1 MTVQQEDQSIAVI
14 GMACRFPGADDTDAY
29 WAGLLAG
36 ETSVVR
42 LTDEELR
49 ARGVPEDTLSNPR
62 YVPVAGL
69 LDGIDL
75 FDAAYFGIAPAE
87 AAAMDPQHRLFL
99 QEAVHALE
107 HAGLADPGAGRR
119 VGVFCGAG
127 ENRYAALLPEPES
140 GARTHRSM
148 SDTPAALPLRVSYHL
163 DLRGPSVYVNSLCS
177 TALTAVH
184 LARRSLLAGECDVA
198 LAGAVSLQLPR
209 HHGYQAVDG
218 GAMSPDGRLRPFD
231 GAARGTVPG
240 SGVGVL
246 VLKGLAR
253 ALRDGDTVHAVL
265 RGSALNNDGADRQS
279 FAAPSVRGQR
289 DVVLAALADA
299 GIDPAT
305 VGYVEA
311 HGTGT
316 PLGDPVE
323 LAALREAREHL
334 GVTTPCAVGAV
345 KSSVGHLDTAA
356 GMAGI
361 IKAVLAVR
369 EGVMPATVG
378 HDELNPDIHLDGSGL
393 YISTRTHPWPLTTHP
408 RRAAVT
414 ALGMGGANAHIVLE
428 QPPKTPATPRHTGAD
443 AGAEPWTPQ
452 VFPLSAHTPASFD
465 RLRERLAQAV
475 TAAPHP
481 PSYGDVAL
489 TLQQGRVHRR
499 LRRAWVAPTLGALAS
514 ALREDAPPLPRGPVV
529 LGVDLR
535 GEAPYAPG
543 ASPLARLLWLRDA
556 RERPGPG
563 ALEERAASAG
573 EEFRTACG
581 ALESLAA
588 VGAVPD
594 ALVAV
599 DGGEYAAFAFA
610 GALPWDV
617 ALRCALRHAQ
627 AVEAALA
634 GGDLGACDELLAQIQ
649 AELARA
655 RMSPPSCELRSLTLD
670 TTLPAGAVP
679 PADHLL
685 EVTRSAV
692 MGPAEAALPA
702 GVPNAAA
709 AVATWED
716 WLRLVAHCWERG
728 AEVSW
733 ATLRGPAP
741 ARRTP
746 LPLYPFDAVRHWG
759 AAAPAPAP
767 PTPATPAPAPP
778 APAPT
783 APGPPSPTL
792 PSPAPA
798 AAPPADTVTELAGI
812 WRDVLGVPEVRPDD
826 SFFALGGHSLVAS
839 QVMVR
844 IRERFDVRVS
854 LGDLLE
860 AETLAGMASLVD
872 EGLTSMRLYAALT
885 STADDRMGTV
895 EL

>member
-14 GMACRFPGADDTDAY
+14 GMACRFPGADDTERY
-29 WAGLLAG
+29 WARLVGA

-42 LTDEELR
+42 LTDGQLR

-75 FDAAYFGIAPAE
+75 FDAEYFGIAPAE

-99 QEAVHALE
+99 QESVHALE
-107 HAGLADPGAGRR
+107 HAGLARYGPDRR

-127 ENRYAALLPEPES
+127 ENRYAALLPSPES

-184 LARRSLLAGECDVA
+184 LARRSLLAGECDIA
-198 LAGAVSLQLPR
+198 LAGAVSLQLPQQ
-209 HHGYQAVDG
+209 HGYQAVDG
-218 GAMSPDGRLRPFD
+218 SAMSPDGELRPFD
-231 GAARGTVPG
+231 RSATGTVPG
-240 SGVGVL
+240 SGVGVV
-246 VLKGLAR
+246 VLKGLAQ

-265 RGSALNNDGADRQS
+265 RGSALNNDGAERQS

-316 PLGDPVE
+316 PLGDPIE

-334 GVTTPCAVGAV
+334 GVTAPCAVGAV

-369 EGVMPATVG
+369 EGVVPATVG
-378 HDELNPDIHLDGSGL
+378 HGELNPDIRLDGSGL
-393 YISTRTHPWPLTTHP
+393 YISTRTHPWPLTSHP

-414 ALGMGGANAHIVLE
+414 ALGMGGSNAHIVLE
-428 QPPKTPATPRHTGAD
+428 QPPATPSTPRHTGD
-443 AGAEPWTPQ
+443 DSGAGPWTPQ
-452 VFPLSAHTPASFD
+452 IFPLSAHTPASFD
-465 RLRERLAQAV
+465 RLREQLAQAV

-481 PSYGDVAL
+481 PSHADVAL
-489 TLQQGRVHRR
+489 TLQRSRNHRR
-499 LRRAWVAPTLGALAS
+499 LRWAWVAPTLGALDS
-514 ALREDAPPLPRGPVV
+514 ALREGSPPLPRGPVV
-529 LGVDLR
+529 LGIGFRDK
-535 GEAPYAPG
+535 APQTAG
-543 ASPLARLLWLRDA
+543 ASPAALLPRLRAA

-563 ALEERAASAG
+563 ALEERAAWTG

-588 VGAVPD
+588 LGAVPD
-594 ALVAV
+594 ALAAL
-599 DGGEYAAFAFA
+599 DAGEYAAFAAA

-617 ALRCALRHAQ
+617 ALRCALYHAQ
-627 AVEAALA
+627 AVEAALD
-634 GGDLGACDELLAQIQ
+634 GGDLDACEELLGEIQ
-649 AELARA
+649 AELAA
-655 RMSPPSCELRSLTLD
+655 VRMSPPAYELRSLTLGS
-670 TTLPAGAVP
+670 TLPAGAAP
-679 PADHLL
+679 PPGHLL

-692 MGPAEAALPA
+692 MGPAEAGLPA
-702 GVPNAAA
+702 GVPNVAD

-716 WLRLVAHCWERG
+716 WLTLVAHCWERG
-728 AEVSW
+728 CEVSW
-733 ATLRGPAP
+733 ELLPGPET
-741 ARRTP
+741 ARRTS

-759 AAAPAPAP
+759 VAAAPAPVP
-767 PTPATPAPAPP
+767 ESP
-778 APAPT
+778 
-783 APGPPSPTL
+783 PPSAVPE
-792 PSPAPA
+792 SPAPS
-798 AAPPADTVTELAGI
+798 AAPTGDTMTELAAM
-812 WRDVLGVPEVRPDD
+812 WRAVLGVPEVRPDD

-860 AETLAGMASLVD
+860 AETLAGMAELVD
-872 EGLTSMRLYAALT
+872 EGLTSMRVYAALT